1 MLQASKN
8 TTIEYAQLKHLLSVN
23 ARTVLASTVLAIM
36 LAWIESQLISIHI
49 IIVWLSVMLLVSV
62 CRVAIGYYHI
72 KHPTYHPQLIK
83 QRLMVFRLGLV
94 LSSIIW
100 GVMNLIVIQHG
111 LLEQQLFVS
120 YIIVGL
126 SAGAVVS
133 YSIDRISAMTY
144 LVFAVLPTLIG
155 FIWVGHETSIPMA
168 FAGFVYLAFSVFSIN
183 SYHHSLVESI
193 LLRRQAVERE
203 EEIKRLAFYD
213 VLTNL
218 PNRRLLMDRLQHALV
233 MSRRSGKRGALL
245 FLDLDH
251 FKMLNDTLGHS
262 MGDLLLM
269 QVAERLKQCVRESDT
284 VARLGGDEFVVMLE
298 DLSEQNR
305 EASQEVE
312 QITNQILATLNLPYQ
327 LGDFEYI
334 STPSIGVAMFGDH
347 GESHDELLKHADIA
361 MYQAK
366 KSGRNVVRMFD
377 FDMRAD
383 VPIKRSAH

>member
-1 MLQASKN
+1 MKN
-8 TTIEYAQLKHLLSVN
+8 RTAIEFAQLKHLLAVN
-23 ARTVLASTVLAIM
+23 ARTVLASAILAIM
-36 LAWIESQLISIHI
+36 LAWIEMHQIPTHI
-49 IIVWLSVMLLVSV
+49 LVIWLSVMLLVSV
-62 CRVAIGYYHI
+62 ARVVISQYHI
-72 KHPTYHPQLIK
+72 NHPTYRPELIK
-83 QRLMVFRLGLV
+83 QRLMIFRVGLM

-100 GVMNLIVIQHG
+100 GVISLVVIHYG

-120 YIIVGL
+120 YIIAGL

-144 LVFAVLPTLIG
+144 LVFAVLPTLFG
-155 FIWVGHETSIPMA
+155 FIGAGHHISIPMA
-168 FAGFVYLAFSVFSIN
+168 FAGFVYVAFSVYSIY
-183 SYHHSLVESI
+183 SYHSSLVESI

-218 PNRRLLMDRLQHALV
+218 PNRRLLMDRLHHALV
-233 MSRRSGKRGALL
+233 MSRRSGRRGALL

-262 MGDLLLM
+262 MGDLLLK

-298 DLSEQNR
+298 DLSEHH
-305 EASQEVE
+305 ATAAQEVE
-312 QITNQILATLNLPYQ
+312 QITKQIIERLNVPYQ
-327 LGDFEYI
+327 LSDFEYI
-334 STPSIGVAMFGDH
+334 CTPSIGAAMFGEH

-366 KSGRNVVRMFD
+366 KSGRNVMRMFE
-377 FDMRAD
+377 FDMHAD
-383 VPIKRSAH
+383 VPIMRSAH

>member
-1 MLQASKN
+1 MLQANKKS
-8 TTIEYAQLKHLLSVN
+8 TIEYAQLKHLLSVN
-23 ARTVLASTVLAIM
+23 AITILASVILAMM
-36 LAWIESQLISIHI
+36 LVWIESSVIPTTILAI
-49 IIVWLSVMLLVSV
+49 WFSVMLLVNLV
-62 CRVAIGYYHI
+62 RVAVSQYQL
-72 KHPTYHPQLIK
+72 KHPTFHPQQIR
-83 QRLMVFRLGLV
+83 QRLMMFRVGLM

-100 GVMNLIVIQHG
+100 GVISLIVILYG
-111 LLEQQLFVS
+111 SLEQQLFVS
-120 YIIVGL
+120 YLIAGL

-144 LVFAVLPTLIG
+144 LIFAVLPTLFG
-155 FIWVGHETSIPMA
+155 FIWVGHAISIPMA
-168 FAGFVYLAFSVFSIN
+168 FAGLVYVAFSIYSIH
-183 SYHHSLVESI
+183 SYHRSLVESI

-218 PNRRLLMDRLQHALV
+218 PNRRLLMDRLHHALA

-298 DLSEQNR
+298 DLSEDSL
-305 EASQEVE
+305 EATQEVE
-312 QITNQILATLNLPYQ
+312 LITSQMLARLNLPYQ
-327 LGDFEYI
+327 LADFEYI

-377 FDMRAD
+377 FDMRSD
-383 VPIKRSAH
+383 VPIKRASH

>member
-1 MLQASKN
+1 MLQANKN

-36 LAWIESQLISIHI
+36 LAWIESHVIPAQILIA
-49 IIVWLSVMLLVSV
+49 WLSVMLLVNIV
-62 CRVAIGYYHI
+62 RVAVGQYQL
-72 KHPTYHPQLIK
+72 KHPTYHPDIIK
-83 QRLMVFRLGLV
+83 QRLNIFRFGLM
-94 LSSIIW
+94 LSSIMW
-100 GVMNLIVIQHG
+100 GVISLIVIHYG
-111 LLEQQLFVS
+111 LLEHQLFVS
-120 YIIVGL
+120 YVIAGL

-144 LVFAVLPTLIG
+144 LIFAVLPTLFG
-155 FIWVGHETSIPMA
+155 FIWVGHEISIPMA
-168 FAGFVYLAFSVFSIN
+168 FAGLVYVTFSIY
-183 SYHHSLVESI
+183 SIYHYHRSLVESI

-218 PNRRLLMDRLQHALV
+218 PNRRLLMDRLHHALV

-298 DLSEQNR
+298 DLSEDSL
-305 EASQEVE
+305 EATQEVE
-312 QITNQILATLNLPYQ
+312 LITSQILARLNLPYQ
-327 LGDFEYI
+327 LGDLEYI

-377 FDMRAD
+377 FDMRSD
-383 VPIKRSAH
+383 VPIKRQAH

>member
-1 MLQASKN
+1 MLQANKK

-23 ARTVLASTVLAIM
+23 NRTVLASAILALM
-36 LAWIESQLISIHI
+36 LAWIESDVIPTSILM
-49 IIVWLSVMLLVSV
+49 VWLSVMLLVNV
-62 CRVAIGYYHI
+62 VRVALCQYQLKYPTF
-72 KHPTYHPQLIK
+72 HPNIIK
-83 QRLMVFRLGLV
+83 QRLNLFRVGLMF
-94 LSSIIW
+94 SSIMW
-100 GVMNLIVIQHG
+100 GVISLIVIDYG
-111 LLEQQLFVS
+111 LLEHQLFVS
-120 YIIVGL
+120 YVIAGL

-144 LVFAVLPTLIG
+144 LFFAVLPTLLG
-155 FIWVGHETSIPMA
+155 FIWVGHEISIPMA
-168 FAGFVYLAFSVFSIN
+168 FAGFVYMTFSIYSIYN
-183 SYHHSLVESI
+183 YHRNLVESI

-269 QVAERLKQCVRESDT
+269 QVADRLKQCVRESDT

-298 DLSEQNR
+298 DLSEDGLEATR
-305 EASQEVE
+305 EVALITSQM
-312 QITNQILATLNLPYQ
+312 LARLNLPYQ

-334 STPSIGVAMFGDH
+334 STPSIGVAMFSEH

-366 KSGRNVVRMFD
+366 KSGRNVVRVFD
-377 FDMRAD
+377 FDMRSD
-383 VPIKRSAH
+383 VPVKRKSH

>member
-1 MLQASKN
+1 MLQANKK

-23 ARTVLASTVLAIM
+23 ARTVLASAILALM
-36 LAWIESQLISIHI
+36 LAWIESSAIPTNILFTWLA
-49 IIVWLSVMLLVSV
+49 VMLSVNII
-62 CRVAIGYYHI
+62 RVAVCQYQL
-72 KHPTYHPQLIK
+72 KHPTYHPDIIK
-83 QRLMVFRLGLV
+83 QRLNIFRFGLM
-94 LSSIIW
+94 LSSIMW
-100 GVMNLIVIQHG
+100 GVISLIVIHYG
-111 LLEQQLFVS
+111 LLEHQLFVS
-120 YIIVGL
+120 YVIAGL

-144 LVFAVLPTLIG
+144 LLFAVLPTLLG
-155 FIWVGHETSIPMA
+155 FIWVGHEISLPMA
-168 FAGFVYLAFSVFSIN
+168 FAGFVYMTFSIYSIYN
-183 SYHHSLVESI
+183 YHRNLVESI

-218 PNRRLLMDRLQHALV
+218 PNRRLLMDRLHHALV

-298 DLSEQNR
+298 DLSEDSS
-305 EASQEVE
+305 EATQEVE
-312 QITNQILATLNLPYQ
+312 LITSQILARLNLPYQ
-327 LGDFEYI
+327 LGELEYI

-377 FDMRAD
+377 FDMRSD
-383 VPIKRSAH
+383 VPIKRPAH